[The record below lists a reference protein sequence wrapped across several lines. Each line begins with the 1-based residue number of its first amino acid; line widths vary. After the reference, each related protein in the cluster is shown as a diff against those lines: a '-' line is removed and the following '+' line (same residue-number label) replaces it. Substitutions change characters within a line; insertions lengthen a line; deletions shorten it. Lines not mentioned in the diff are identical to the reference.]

1 MQYTRLGTTGLIVSR
16 FAFGT
21 MTFGTDPRFPAVAKV
36 DLDSAKAMTDRAFDA
51 GVNFFDTAD
60 LYSGGESEVYLGKFL
75 GPRRKDVV
83 VATKVG
89 FRSGE
94 AITQAGL
101 SRRHIFEGCDS
112 SLKKLGTDWIDLY
125 IVHKVDVFTPVE
137 ETLEALND
145 LVRAGK
151 VRYIGFSNWPAWQ
164 AASALAIQKER
175 GWARFTSGQMY
186 YSLVTRDLDHEFV
199 PFLQAT
205 GTGMNIWS
213 PLAGG
218 FLSGKYTR
226 ESFQQKEREKDKGNR
241 LAGVDFIPF
250 DKELGFRVVEKL
262 REIGRAHGA
271 SVAQIAL
278 AWLLTK
284 PFVTSVILGATK
296 NHSGYCRGGAVIWSS
311 VAISESSNFTSIAP
325 KLSSSWLIMAV
336 TTDPK
341 HKEALGETP
350 VRLAAGAAGS

>member
-21 MTFGTDPRFPAVAKV
+21 MTFGSDPRFPAVAKV

-60 LYSGGESEVYLGKFL
+60 GYSGGESEVYLGKFL

-145 LVRAGK
+145 LVHAGK

-186 YSLVTRDLDHEFV
+186 YSLVTRDLRPRIRTLSAGYRHRYEHLEPARGRFSKRQV
-199 PFLQAT
+199 HPRELPAK
-205 GTGMNIWS
+205 GTGKGQRK
-213 PLAGG
+213 PVGRRG
-218 FLSGKYTR
+218 FHS
-226 ESFQQKEREKDKGNR
+226 
-241 LAGVDFIPF
+241 
-250 DKELGFRVVEKL
+250 L
-262 REIGRAHGA
+262 R
-271 SVAQIAL
+271 
-278 AWLLTK
+278 
-284 PFVTSVILGATK
+284 
-296 NHSGYCRGGAVIWSS
+296 
-311 VAISESSNFTSIAP
+311 
-325 KLSSSWLIMAV
+325 
-336 TTDPK
+336 
-341 HKEALGETP
+341 
-350 VRLAAGAAGS
+350 

>member
-1 MQYTRLGTTGLIVSR
+1 MHYTRLGNTGLIVSR

-21 MTFGTDPRFPAVAKV
+21 MTFGSDPRFPAVAKV
-36 DLDSAKAMTDRAFDA
+36 DLDSARAMTERALNA

-60 LYSGGESEVYLGKFL
+60 GYSGGESEVYLGKFL

-89 FRSGE
+89 FRAGE
-94 AITQAGL
+94 PITQAGL
-101 SRRHIFEGCDS
+101 SRRHIFEACDS
-112 SLKKLGTDWIDLY
+112 SLRKLSTDWIDLY
-125 IVHKVDVFTPVE
+125 IVHKVDPFTPVE

-151 VRYIGFSNWPAWQ
+151 VRYVGFSNWPAWQ
-164 AASALAIQKER
+164 AASALAMQKER
-175 GWARFTSGQMY
+175 GWARFTSGQMC
-186 YSLVTRDLDHEFV
+186 YSLLTRDLEHEFV
-199 PFLQAT
+199 PFLRAT
-205 GTGMNIWS
+205 GTGMTVWS

-226 ESFQQKEREKDKGNR
+226 ESLQDKNKEKEKGNR
-241 LAGVDFIPF
+241 LAGFDFIPI
-250 DKELGFRVVEKL
+250 DKEAGFRVVEKL

-271 SVAQIAL
+271 SVAQVAL
-278 AWLLTK
+278 AWLVAK

-296 NHSGYCRGGAVIWSS
+296 MSQLEDNLQAMDVKLLD
-311 VAISESSNFTSIAP
+311 SEAAALDQMTAPPVQYPAWFTA
-325 KLSSSWLIMAV
+325 L

-341 HKEALGETP
+341 HKDALSETQ
-350 VRLAAGAAGS
+350 VKLATGASGN